1 MEPYPMTVQGDS
13 FNHLQTT
20 ESHMELDIKCH
31 IWELIFFLKDF
42 ILHSPGLTSNSRSSG
57 LFKLLYFV
65 LNYQNA
71 FITKLS
77 N

>member
-1 MEPYPMTVQGDS
+1 MGV
-13 FNHLQTT
+13 N
-20 ESHMELDIKCH
+20 
-31 IWELIFFLKDF
+31 FFLKDF

-71 FITKLS
+71 FITKSDKTLQLNAMFRQEMQMFKCS
-77 N
+77 KPLMGNYEGKHGC